1 MVAGTPPLPPAP
13 GARPAGIILA
23 GGRGRRLPGIEKALA
38 PLAGRPLVA
47 HVAGRLGP
55 QVAALALS
63 ANGDPARFAFLG
75 AAILADED
83 ATRPGPLA
91 GLLAGLNW
99 AAAGGHAALLAVPC
113 DTPFLPAD
121 LGLRLAAA
129 AGPGGG
135 AAVAASPDGEGRL
148 RRHPT
153 VGLWPVAARGALR
166 ASLARGLRRAGEFA
180 DLLGAATATWPAGP
194 ADPFLNVNTPGD
206 LARAAARLAAG
217 AGG

>member
-1 MVAGTPPLPPAP
+1 MAAAAPPLPPAP
-13 GARPAGIILA
+13 PGRPAGIILA
-23 GGRGRRLPGIEKALA
+23 GGLGRRLPGIEKALA

-83 ATRPGPLA
+83 ESRAGPLA
-91 GLLAGLNW
+91 GLLAGLDW

-129 AGPGGG
+129 AGPGG
-135 AAVAASPDGEGRL
+135 AAVAASPDGGGRL

-153 VGLWPVAARGALR
+153 VGLWPAAARGALR
-166 ASLARGLRRAGEFA
+166 AALARGLRRTGEFA
-180 DLLGAATATWPAGP
+180 DLVGAATAAWPGGP

-206 LARAAARLAAG
+206 LARAAAMLAAG